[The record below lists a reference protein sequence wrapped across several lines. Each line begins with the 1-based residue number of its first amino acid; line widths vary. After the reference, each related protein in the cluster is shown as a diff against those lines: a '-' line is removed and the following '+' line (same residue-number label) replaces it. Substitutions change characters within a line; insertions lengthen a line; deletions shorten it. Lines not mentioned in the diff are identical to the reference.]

1 MRPGEDRGLPCGA
14 GTGRTT
20 LVNDARL
27 GQLTGRVFYGWWI
40 VLAGSVSM
48 ALGGGLFFNGFGFFF
63 EPIRQHF
70 GWSVT
75 LLSGAFAL
83 TRVESGFLGPLE
95 GYLIQRFGPRAVMTV
110 AFVVFGLGFL
120 LLSRVSSPLTF
131 YLAFIVLATGAG
143 SAGFSAVMACI
154 NNWFR
159 RKRASAIGFAML
171 GMGLGGVVFPPTLA
185 FGFDNYSWKTV
196 SLACGVFVLVVG
208 MVISRVVRYDPEPYG
223 YLPDGVSSG
232 PNEIPETGTSQTSA
246 QRERRRELP
255 AEYDFGVLEA
265 LKTRAFWLMSIGHAM
280 ALLVIS
286 TVSLHQVPFLET
298 QLGFSKASTAVVVMV
313 LMGTSML
320 GQLAGGYLG
329 DRFPKNYMVA
339 VTILGHS
346 GGLFLLATADGYP
359 QVMVSAVVQ
368 GLAWGMRSPVL
379 TSMRGDYFGRR
390 SFAVIMGFSQAVTMV
405 GMIIGPILSG
415 YFADN
420 YSYELGF
427 KVIAASTAPGV
438 LMFVWLKS
446 PQPSRATPTAAR
458 PTTVSS

>member
-1 MRPGEDRGLPCGA
+1 MAGA
-14 GTGRTT
+14 
-20 LVNDARL
+20 
-27 GQLTGRVFYGWWI
+27 
-40 VLAGSVSM
+40 VSM
-48 ALGGGLFFNGFGFFF
+48 ALGGGLFFSGFGFFF

-83 TRVESGFLGPLE
+83 TRVESGFFGPLE
-95 GYLIQRFGPRAVMTV
+95 GYLIQRFGPRVVMTV
-110 AFVVFGLGFL
+110 AFVTFGLGFV
-120 LLSRVSSPLTF
+120 LLSRVNSPLTF
-131 YLAFIVLATGAG
+131 YFAFFVLAIGAG

-171 GMGLGGVVFPPTLA
+171 GMGFGGVVFPPILA

-196 SLACGVFVLVVG
+196 SLACGVSVLVVG
-208 MVISRVVRYDPEPYG
+208 VAISRVVRYNPEPYG
-223 YLPDGVSSG
+223 YLPDGVRSG
-232 PNEIPETGTSQTSA
+232 ENEELATGSSQTA
-246 QRERRRELP
+246 AAMGHRREPP

-298 QLGFSKASTAVVVMV
+298 QLGFSKATTAVVVMV
-313 LMGTSML
+313 MMGTSMF
-320 GQLAGGYLG
+320 GQIAGGYIG
-329 DRFPKNYMVA
+329 DRLPKNYLVA

-368 GLAWGMRSPVL
+368 GLAWGVRSPVL

-390 SFAVIMGFSQAVTMV
+390 SFAVIMGFSQGVTMV
-405 GMIIGPILSG
+405 GMVIGPLLSG
-415 YFADN
+415 YFADHF
-420 YSYELGF
+420 SYELGF

-438 LMFVWLKS
+438 LMFIWLKN
-446 PQPSRATPTAAR
+446 PQSSRTTATATRPTPSRN
-458 PTTVSS
+458 VYNSHD